1 MKTHHPQAGSAQL
14 ISYFDLVDFRLLLH
28 VAETLS
34 LSRGA
39 ELSNMSA
46 PAAST
51 RIKKIEDVLG
61 TKLFVRNSHGL
72 SPTTLGLSVL
82 TNAKKILSQFD
93 QMLGELHSTPSL
105 MKGDIR
111 LHANTLSTHGSMP
124 NVLQRYLLQ
133 YPDINIIL
141 EEHASSNITRSLV
154 SGEADLGILASETKS
169 DRLEYMPYSKERLVM
184 VTPLLHPL
192 CSTSSLYFHQTL
204 GADFIG
210 LPTHVALQH
219 FIMRVAGD
227 EGASIKLRIQVNNF
241 DALCKLV
248 ESGIGVAVIPEA
260 IAISQARTRRIA
272 IVALL
277 DKWAERELN
286 IAIRKGESPSLPVQR
301 LIQTLLERYQS
312 ASG

>member
-1 MKTHHPQAGSAQL
+1 MKTYQPQTGSAQL
-14 ISYFDLVDFRLLLH
+14 INYFDLVDFRLLLH

-51 RIKKIEDVLG
+51 RIKKIEEVLG
-61 TKLFVRNSHGL
+61 IKLFVRNSHGL
-72 SPTTLGLSVL
+72 SPTPSGLGVL
-82 TNAKKILSQFD
+82 KNAKNILSQFD
-93 QMLGELHSTPSL
+93 QMIGELSSTDNL

-133 YPDINIIL
+133 YPDVNIIL
-141 EEHASSNITRSLV
+141 QEHSSSNITRSLV
-154 SGEADLGILASETKS
+154 NGEADIGILASETRS
-169 DRLEYMPYSKERLVM
+169 DRIEYLPYTKERLVLI
-184 VTPLLHPL
+184 TPLSHPL
-192 CSTSSLYFHQTL
+192 CNNASLRFHQTL

-210 LPTHVALQH
+210 LPEHSALKN
-219 FIMRVAGD
+219 FIMRAAGD

-248 ESGIGVAVIPEA
+248 ESGIGVAIIPEA
-260 IAISQARTRRIA
+260 IAISQARSRRIT
-272 IVALL
+272 IVALI
-277 DKWAERELN
+277 DDWAERDLC
-286 IAIRKGESPSLPVQR
+286 IAIRKGEPLAPPVQK
-301 LIQTLLERYQS
+301 LLDTLL
-312 ASG
+312 GKNG

>member
-1 MKTHHPQAGSAQL
+1 MKTHHPHAGTAQL

-28 VAETLS
+28 VAEALS

-51 RIKKIEDVLG
+51 RIKKIEEVLG

-72 SPTTLGLSVL
+72 SPTPLGLSVL
-82 TNAKKILSQFD
+82 KNAKKILSQFEN
-93 QMLGELHSTPSL
+93 MLGELSATSNL

-124 NVLQRYLLQ
+124 NMLQRYLLQ
-133 YPDINIIL
+133 YPEINIIL
-141 EEHASSNITRSLV
+141 QEHASSNITRSLV
-154 SGEADLGILASETKS
+154 SGEADIGILASETRS
-169 DRLEYMPYSKERLVM
+169 DRLEYLPYSKERLVL
-184 VTPLLHPL
+184 VTPLSHPL
-192 CSTSSLYFHQTL
+192 CNTSSLHFHQTL

-210 LPTHVALQH
+210 LPEHAALQH
-219 FIMRVAGD
+219 FIMRVARD

-248 ESGIGVAVIPEA
+248 ETGIGIAVIPEA

-272 IVALL
+272 IVKLL
-277 DKWAERELN
+277 DQWAVRELN
-286 IAIRKGESPSLPVQR
+286 IALRKGEPPTLPVQR
-301 LIQTLLERYQS
+301 LIDTLLERHL
-312 ASG
+312 

>member
-14 ISYFDLVDFRLLLH
+14 IGYFDLVDFRLLLH
-28 VAETLS
+28 VASTLS

-51 RIKKIEDVLG
+51 RIKKIEEVLG

-72 SPTTLGLSVL
+72 LPTSMGLSVL
-82 TNAKKILSQFD
+82 TNAKKIIFQFEHMLEELS
-93 QMLGELHSTPSL
+93 STSNS

-124 NVLQRYLLQ
+124 NVLQRFLLQ
-133 YPDINIIL
+133 YPEINIIL
-141 EEHASSNITRSLV
+141 QEHASSSITRSLV
-154 SGEADLGILASETKS
+154 SGEANIGILASETRS
-169 DRLEYMPYSKERLVM
+169 DRLEYLPYRKERLVL

-192 CSTSSLYFHQTL
+192 CGTPSIFFHQTL

-210 LPTHVALQH
+210 LPEHSALQH
-219 FIMRVAGD
+219 FIMRAAGR

-241 DALCKLV
+241 DVLCNLV

-260 IAISQARTRRIA
+260 IAVLQARTRRIA
-272 IVALL
+272 VVTLL
-277 DKWAERELN
+277 DRWAERELN
-286 IAIRKGESPSLPVQR
+286 IALRKGDLPSLPVQR
-301 LIQTLLERYQS
+301 LIETLLELQQ
-312 ASG
+312 